1 MKLNKKLLSCVLTAS
16 MIMAPMSALAA
27 DSKIIGEGDVFG
39 VEQKV
44 YNVVL
49 PTSKSIAFK
58 VDPYGMLT
66 TASGAAL
73 STVLSDAAGTV
84 TSSAT
89 AIINKSST
97 DLNIAVE
104 TWFDQSVL
112 SNSSVSL
119 GALDEVEAGTKD
131 LYLTIEHL
139 SGAVLDS
146 VATGSATALTGDNL
160 GVVSGFAFD
169 ISTAALDL
177 STAATTTHTAV
188 DITATGASTSVS
200 GSSFNVSLGNVMY
213 AYEVTTQAGLSTLT
227 LSEGALK
234 FNTNNVYAFYITGKA
249 NPESDIWNTLAEGNS
264 KLGITMKFTISEG
277 TGEGTVTYVDKTVLT
292 TTDRTFNVTYPDGA
306 TSFSIVVT
314 TSTGTNGTWS
324 KGNQYTVS
332 GNTVTIKD
340 TSITNNKNGYITITF
355 NDTSKTTATINL
367 K

>member
-27 DSKIIGEGDVFG
+27 DSKITGEGDVFG

-49 PTSKSIAFK
+49 PTSQSIAFK

-66 TASGAAL
+66 AESGVSL
-73 STVLSDAAGTV
+73 DTVLSDAAGTV

-104 TWFDQSVL
+104 TWFDTANTAL
-112 SNSSVSL
+112 SNSAVSL
-119 GALDEVEAGTKD
+119 GALAEVEAGTKD

-139 SGAVLDS
+139 SGAVLDT
-146 VATGSATALTGDNL
+146 VVTGSATALTGDNL

-177 STAATTTHTAV
+177 STAAATTTHTAV
-188 DITATGASTSVS
+188 DISATGGSATVS

-213 AYEVTTQAGLSTLT
+213 AYKVTTQAGLSTLT
-227 LSEGALK
+227 LSEAALK

-249 NPESDIWNTLAEGNS
+249 NPKSDIWNTLAKKGY
-264 KLGITMKFTISEG
+264 KLGITMKFTITEG
-277 TGEGTVTYVDKTVLT
+277 KTETGYYLGTDAWNASYFGISADGGI
-292 TTDRTFNVTYPDGA
+292 TDTALLSNVKLNNVAA
-306 TSFSIVVT
+306 TLYGPVSNNRIVVT
-314 TSTGTNGTWS
+314 DTL
-324 KGNQYTVS
+324 KS
-332 GNTVTIKD
+332 GDVITFTYDNVNYSVTINSVI
-340 TSITNNKNGYITITF
+340 SIQ
-355 NDTSKTTATINL
+355 
-367 K
+367 